1 MDSFNIVDLIENN
14 PITKLSTTYQNT
26 LLTKIKAKF
35 TETEQQLFVASF
47 YGFLKYDANTDFV
60 IDLDDV
66 WKWVGFAQKVKATV
80 LLEKH
85 FIMDKDYITS
95 LSQPGKQS
103 DHTRGG
109 HNKEIF
115 MLNIATFK
123 RFCLKAGTKKA
134 DEIHEYY
141 IKLEEILHEVVQE
154 ESNELKMQLEQKTI
168 VLEQKTIVL
177 EQKTILLEKT
187 EKTTEKIREKTLLEQ
202 FGRNTQCVYY
212 GSIDNVS
219 DTNERLLKFGNS
231 NNLAGRV
238 SQHKET
244 YSNFRLLNAF
254 KVENKLQVENEMKE
268 HPLFADR
275 QRTIT
280 IKSKNYIELLS
291 MNGLTFTILD
301 KTIRDIILSSECNPE
316 NFKKVMDENKR
327 LKKIIESHN
336 QFNNMNELIL
346 LRSENKHLKIENLR
360 IIKKYNKGGPTFTAP
375 ASTFT
380 LDPHPDPDP
389 DPDSQPETVTEKEV
403 ENYGIVINRIR
414 SKRRDKSDDGFF
426 HIDGCTYELLEGTR
440 NDVWNG
446 RAYQTSG
453 GLIKTD
459 LLVNKD
465 GKIVSKSKVIESVI
479 NNKLDVVN
487 QRKRLRIVSKINTTP

>member
-1 MDSFNIVDLIENN
+1 MEPFNIVDLIENN

-47 YGFLKYDANTDFV
+47 YGFLKYDSNTDFV

-85 FIMDKDYITS
+85 FIMDKDYTKS
-95 LSQPGKQS
+95 LSQAGKQS

-115 MLNIATFK
+115 MLNVATFK

-141 IKLEEILHEVVQE
+141 VKLEETLHEVVQE
-154 ESNELKMQLEQKTI
+154 ESTELKTQ
-168 VLEQKTIVL
+168 L
-177 EQKTILLEKT
+177 EQKTILLENT
-187 EKTTEKIREKTLLEQ
+187 EKTVEKIREKTLVEQ

-268 HPLFADR
+268 HPLFAER

-316 NFKKVMDENKR
+316 NFKKVLEENKR
-327 LKKIIESHN
+327 LKKVIESHD
-336 QFNNMNELIL
+336 QFNNMNELVL
-346 LRSENKHLKIENLR
+346 LRAENKNLKIENLR
-360 IIKKYNKGGPTFTAP
+360 IIKKYNKGAPTFSSP

-380 LDPHPDPDP
+380 FE
-389 DPDSQPETVTEKEV
+389 PDSEYDSEYESEPETVTKKEV
-403 ENYGIVINRIR
+403 ENYGIVINEIR
-414 SKRRDKSDDGFF
+414 TKRRDKSDDGFF
-426 HIDGCTYELLEGTR
+426 HIDGRVYKLLEGTR
-440 NDVWNG
+440 SDVWNG
-446 RAYQTSG
+446 NAYKTSG
-453 GLIKTD
+453 GLIKND

-465 GKIVSKSKVIESVI
+465 GKIVSKSKSIEGTI

-487 QRKRLRIVSKINTTP
+487 QRKRDRIKATTGATL

>member
-1 MDSFNIVDLIENN
+1 MEPFNIVDLIENN

-47 YGFLKYDANTDFV
+47 YGFLKYDSNTDFV

-66 WKWVGFAQKVKATV
+66 WKWLDFSTKQKSKM
-80 LLEKH
+80 LLEAQFVK
-85 FIMDKDYITS
+85 DKDYIT
-95 LSQPGKQS
+95 LLNPPVRQS
-103 DHTRGG
+103 DNTRGG
-109 HNKEIF
+109 HNKEII
-115 MLNIATFK
+115 MLNVATFK

-141 IKLEEILHEVVQE
+141 VKLEETLHEVVQE
-154 ESNELKMQLEQKTI
+154 ESTELKTQ
-168 VLEQKTIVL
+168 L
-177 EQKTILLEKT
+177 EQKTILLENT
-187 EKTTEKIREKTLLEQ
+187 EKTVEKIREKTLVEQ

-219 DTNERLLKFGNS
+219 GTNERLLKFGNS

-254 KVENKLQVENEMKE
+254 KVDNKLQVENEMKE
-268 HPLFADR
+268 HPLFAER

-291 MNGLTFTILD
+291 MSGLTFTILD

-316 NFKKVMDENKR
+316 NFKKVLEENKR
-327 LKKIIESHN
+327 LKKVIESHVH
-336 QFNNMNELIL
+336 FNNMNELVL
-346 LRSENKHLKIENLR
+346 LRAENKNLKIENLR
-360 IIKKYNKGGPTFTAP
+360 IIKKYNKGAPTFSSP

-380 LDPHPDPDP
+380 FE
-389 DPDSQPETVTEKEV
+389 PDSEYDSDSDSDSDSEPETVTKKEV
-403 ENYGIVINRIR
+403 ENYGIVINEIR
-414 SKRRDKSDDGFF
+414 TKRRDKSDDGFF
-426 HIDGCTYELLEGTR
+426 HIDGRVYKLLEGTR
-440 NDVWNG
+440 SDVWNG
-446 RAYQTSG
+446 NTYKTSG
-453 GLIKTD
+453 GLNKND

-465 GKIVSKSKVIESVI
+465 GKIVSKIKYIDGIS

-487 QRKRLRIVSKINTTP
+487 QRKRDRIKATTGATL

>member
-1 MDSFNIVDLIENN
+1 MEPFNIVDLIENN

-85 FIMDKDYITS
+85 FIMDKDYTKS
-95 LSQPGKQS
+95 LSQAGKQS

-115 MLNIATFK
+115 MLNVATFK

-134 DEIHEYY
+134 DEIHDYY
-141 IKLEEILHEVVQE
+141 IKLEETLHEVVQE
-154 ESNELKMQLEQKTI
+154 ESTELKTQ
-168 VLEQKTIVL
+168 L
-177 EQKTILLEKT
+177 EQKTILLENT
-187 EKTTEKIREKTLLEQ
+187 EKTVEKIREKTLLEQ

-254 KVENKLQVENEMKE
+254 KVDNKLQVENEMKE
-268 HPLFADR
+268 HPLFAER

-316 NFKKVMDENKR
+316 NFKKLMDEKKR
-327 LKKIIESHN
+327 LTKIIESHD
-336 QFNNMNELIL
+336 QFNNMNELVL

-360 IIKKYNKGGPTFTAP
+360 IIKKYNKGVPTFTSP
-375 ASTFT
+375 TSTFT
-380 LDPHPDPDP
+380 FEPHPDS
-389 DPDSQPETVTEKEV
+389 DSDSDSEMVTEKEV
-403 ENYGIVINRIR
+403 ENYGIVINQIR
-414 SKRRDKSDDGFF
+414 TKRRDKSDDGFF
-426 HIDGCTYELLEGTR
+426 HIDGRTYDLLEGTR

-459 LLVNKD
+459 LLVNKS
-465 GKIVSKSKVIESVI
+465 GKIVSKNKYIECTI

-487 QRKRLRIVSKINTTP
+487 EKKRLRIVSKIDTTP

>member
-1 MDSFNIVDLIENN
+1 MEPFNIVDLIENN

-85 FIMDKDYITS
+85 FIMDKDYTKS
-95 LSQPGKQS
+95 LTQVGKQS

-115 MLNIATFK
+115 MLNVATFK

-154 ESNELKMQLEQKTI
+154 ESTELKTQ
-168 VLEQKTIVL
+168 L

-187 EKTTEKIREKTLLEQ
+187 EKISEKIREKTLLEQ

-268 HPLFADR
+268 HPLFAER

-291 MNGLTFTILD
+291 MNGLTFTLLD

-316 NFKKVMDENKR
+316 NFKKLMDENKR

-346 LRSENKHLKIENLR
+346 LRAENKNLKIENLR
-360 IIKKYNKGGPTFTAP
+360 IIKKYNKGGPT
-375 ASTFT
+375 STFT
-380 LDPHPDPDP
+380 FEPEPE
-389 DPDSQPETVTEKEV
+389 PDSDSEPETVTEKEV
-403 ENYGIVINRIR
+403 HNYGIVINQIR
-414 SKRRDKSDDGFF
+414 TKRRDKSDDGFF
-426 HIDGCTYELLEGTR
+426 HIDGRAYELLEGAR

-465 GKIVSKSKVIESVI
+465 GKIVSKSKSIEGTI

-487 QRKRLRIVSKINTTP
+487 ERKRLRIVSKINTTP

>member
-1 MDSFNIVDLIENN
+1 MEPFNIVDLIENN

-85 FIMDKDYITS
+85 FIMDKDYTKS
-95 LSQPGKQS
+95 LSQVGKQS
-103 DHTRGG
+103 DATRGG

-115 MLNIATFK
+115 MLNVATFK

-154 ESNELKMQLEQKTI
+154 ESTELKTQ
-168 VLEQKTIVL
+168 L

-187 EKTTEKIREKTLLEQ
+187 EKTSDKIREKTLLEQ

-219 DTNERLLKFGNS
+219 GTNERLLKFGNS

-268 HPLFADR
+268 HPLFAER

-316 NFKKVMDENKR
+316 NFKKIMDENKR

-336 QFNNMNELIL
+336 QFNNMNELVL

-360 IIKKYNKGGPTFTAP
+360 IIKKYNKRTPTFTSS

-380 LDPHPDPDP
+380 FEDHPDPDS
-389 DPDSQPETVTEKEV
+389 DSEPETVTEKEL
-403 ENYGIVINRIR
+403 ENYGIVINQIR
-414 SKRRDKSDDGFF
+414 TKRRDKSDDGFF
-426 HIDGCTYELLEGTR
+426 HIDGRTYELLEGTR
-440 NDVWNG
+440 TDVWNG
-446 RAYQTSG
+446 RAYQTAG

-487 QRKRLRIVSKINTTP
+487 ERKRLRIVSKINTTP